1 MDTGITTYKTDD
13 ALSTL
18 LNNNKFGI
26 SDFSKPFAGE
36 ILLFSEARVAGT
48 KNVFNIDEIVDELE
62 CGQRVKLQRDPH
74 NLGDKWA
81 VKIFDS
87 KGRTVGYLS
96 SDCSEV
102 VSRLLGAGKSLFANV
117 SNLQVRSGWHLI
129 ELEVYLDD

>member
-1 MDTGITTYKTDD
+1 MNTGITTYKTED

-48 KNVFNIDEIVDELE
+48 RNIFNIDEIVDELE
-62 CGQRVKLQRDPH
+62 AGQRVKLQRDPH

-81 VKIFDS
+81 VKIIDG
-87 KGRTVGYLS
+87 KGRTVGFLS

-102 VSRLLGAGKSLFANV
+102 VSRLLDAGKSLFAKV